1 MGHPEVPWVGA
12 LGGRRHDGHRQAGTA
27 LVVHRRRARRRPA
40 GVGAAGCRLRRAAGV
55 TPTRQP
61 GEGWGVLPAGAG
73 IISGVREHSD
83 SSPSART
90 GVPDRVTGRVLP
102 ACPAGQRCYPAPAR
116 EFAFGA
122 AWLER
127 GGEMEVPNDPARAG
141 WYTLGPTPGALG
153 PAVIAGHVTWNQ
165 MPAVFFRLA
174 ELRLGDLVRVVPG
187 RWAGRGLRGHA
198 HRPVREVEISDVTG
212 FRGHRP
218 RGSEAHHVRRRVRR
232 CRAPVQR
239 QRRRLRPADPF
250 LSSTPSV
257 ASEDHYRHDL
267 RASPGGRVQQADAIP
282 AEGELDVRR

>member
-1 MGHPEVPWVGA
+1 MGTGRV
-12 LGGRRHDGHRQAGTA
+12 GRRWWPTGAA
-27 LVVHRRRARRRPA
+27 LV
-40 GVGAAGCRLRRAAGV
+40 
-55 TPTRQP
+55 
-61 GEGWGVLPAGAG
+61 GVLLGLVLLAVAFAAPPVSRPLDNLVKVGGSSPRVPASSQASGG
-73 IISGVREHSD
+73 ISD

-102 ACPAGQRCYPAPAR
+102 ASQPVSVAIPRLHVSSR
-116 EFAFGA
+116 
-122 AWLER
+122 LELL
-127 GGEMEVPNDPARAG
+127 GLSADGEMEVPNDPARAG

-165 MPAVFFRLA
+165 KPGRLLPACRA
-174 ELRLGDLVRVVPG
+174 ATRRPGPSVPG
-187 RWAGRGLRGHA
+187 RWAGRGFRGHA
-198 HRPVREVEISDVTG
+198 CRPVREVKVSDATG

-267 RASPGGRVQQADAIP
+267 RASPGGRVQQADAIL
-282 AEGELDVRR
+282 AEGELDVRPKAPRVGG